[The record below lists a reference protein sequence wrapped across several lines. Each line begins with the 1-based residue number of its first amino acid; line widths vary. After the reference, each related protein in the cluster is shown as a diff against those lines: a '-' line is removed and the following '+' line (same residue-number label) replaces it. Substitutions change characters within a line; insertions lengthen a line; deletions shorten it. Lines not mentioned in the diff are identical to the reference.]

1 MLGGTPPPDHSALDN
16 DGDSVLNDSP
26 SLVPHP
32 VRAPAGPL
40 CTYGPR
46 LAYTYFK
53 SPAPRPETLNAAS
66 GRARTKGLGGG
77 GGDDDAGDDVEN
89 HWFTVDDQ
97 LLYLSFFQD
106 SGPLNA
112 ACL

>member
-1 MLGGTPPPDHSALDN
+1 MNPTDA
-16 DGDSVLNDSP
+16 DGDSLLSPPPVLSP
-26 SLVPHP
+26 S
-32 VRAPAGPL
+32 GPI

-46 LAYTYFK
+46 LAYTFFP
-53 SPAPRPETLNAAS
+53 SPAPRPEHLNAV
-66 GRARTKGLGGG
+66 
-77 GGDDDAGDDVEN
+77 DANV
-89 HWFTVDDQ
+89 HFFTVDDQ

>member
-1 MLGGTPPPDHSALDN
+1 MHPTDA
-16 DGDSVLNDSP
+16 DGDSLLSRPPALTP
-26 SLVPHP
+26 S
-32 VRAPAGPL
+32 GPI

-46 LAYTYFK
+46 LAYTFFP
-53 SPAPRPETLNAAS
+53 SPAPRPEQLNA
-66 GRARTKGLGGG
+66 
-77 GGDDDAGDDVEN
+77 VEDSMV
-89 HWFTVDDQ
+89 HFFTVDDQ